1 MEAGWE
7 HLTLRQR
14 QILEYIEAF
23 IAENGYPPSVRE
35 IGEAVGLHS
44 PSAVVHHLERLEQA
58 GYLVRTPGRSRSLRL
73 REGLEREPEPEAW
86 TSTSRYRP
94 GDRGAL
100 SPEGEVVSIPLVG
113 VIAAGEPIPVF
124 SDLSQGDFADTI
136 ELTRGILGDL
146 HDLYAL
152 RVQGDSMIDALIH
165 DGDIVIMRA
174 TPRVEN
180 GEMAAVWLRDRE
192 ETTLKRV
199 YWEGSRIR
207 LQPANPTMEPIYID
221 DPRQMEIRGRVVMVI
236 RRLG

>member
-1 MEAGWE
+1 MGLGWE
-7 HLTLRQR
+7 QLTLRQR

-35 IGEAVGLHS
+35 IGEAVGLAS
-44 PSAVVHHLERLEQA
+44 PSAVVHHLERLERA
-58 GYLVRTPGRSRSLRL
+58 GYLLRAPRRSRGIRL
-73 REGLEREPEPEAW
+73 
-86 TSTSRYRP
+86 
-94 GDRGAL
+94 
-100 SPEGEVVSIPLVG
+100 PEGHEPQPEEEPWPRENPPSLSTAPVPESEVVSIPLVG

-124 SDLSQGDFADTI
+124 SDLAESDIADTI
-136 ELTRGILGDL
+136 ELTRGIIGDPRG
-146 HDLYAL
+146 LYAL

-199 YWEGSRIR
+199 YWEGNRVR

-221 DPRQMEIRGRVVMVI
+221 DPRQVEIRGKVVMVI
-236 RRLG
+236 RRMG